1 MAIVIGAALVI
12 GAIAFLLL
20 DRASRNIPDDA
31 PVLTAEAKE
40 YVRHLALAGVEM
52 KAAESY
58 LQQDLVE
65 ITGNITNNGDRVL
78 RLVQVSCVFA
88 DPYGQPVF
96 RDRQAIAG
104 RRGGPVQPG
113 ETRAFRLAFDTVPDT
128 WNRAMPQLVI
138 AEIRFD

>member
-1 MAIVIGAALVI
+1 MAIVIGAALIV
-12 GAIAFLLL
+12 GAIAFILL
-20 DRASRNIPDDA
+20 DRASRNIPDDT

-40 YVRHLALAGVEM
+40 YVRQLALSGVEM

-65 ITGNITNNGDRVL
+65 ITGSITNNGDRVL
-78 RLVQVSCVFA
+78 RMVQVNCVFS
-88 DPYGQPVF
+88 DPYGQPVL
-96 RDRQAIAG
+96 RDRQAITG
-104 RRGGPVQPG
+104 RRGGPLQPG
-113 ETRAFRLAFDTVPDT
+113 ESRSFRLAFDTVPES